1 MSTATPNLTIKSKL
15 TWFNMISFMSVVLPC
30 ADLALRA
37 EVTQRPAR
45 RTLSFEN
52 LDPMTEKE
60 LAMLLV
66 HEIDF

>member
-1 MSTATPNLTIKSKL
+1 ML
-15 TWFNMISFMSVVLPC
+15 SFMSVVLPC

-66 HEIDF
+66 HEIDFQLKLEQLK

>member
-1 MSTATPNLTIKSKL
+1 ML
-15 TWFNMISFMSVVLPC
+15 SFMSVVLPC
-30 ADLALRA
+30 GDLALRA